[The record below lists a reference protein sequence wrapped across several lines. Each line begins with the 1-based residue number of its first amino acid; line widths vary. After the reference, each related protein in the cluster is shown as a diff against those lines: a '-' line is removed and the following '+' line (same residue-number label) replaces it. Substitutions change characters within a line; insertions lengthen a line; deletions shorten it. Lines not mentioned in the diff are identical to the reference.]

1 MIFKKIKNY
10 IKSTPSLFFF
20 AKTFL
25 PILIWIKLTKKKT
38 FELIDKKTNEQKLMI
53 NIGGGHFFR
62 RHWRV
67 MDFSS
72 KWYHFRKGIIDY
84 EFDLASNDSFPIKD
98 NSVSFFY
105 SSHTLEHIPQ
115 ECCQHIMNE
124 IFRCLKVGGAV
135 RITVPDFD
143 LAYKAFLSNSIDF
156 FSIYSGGTCI
166 EEKFLEFF
174 ATYLKGK
181 VCYKKMKE
189 KLNLLKKETFADYYT
204 GKIPREFQRIFAGNH
219 INWWNYEKLFKML
232 AEAGFKVIYRSGPQ
246 KSRFIE
252 MRGFGWNSGFDTTH
266 PKISLF
272 IEAIK

>member
-10 IKSTPSLFFF
+10 IKLHPSLFFF

-25 PILIWIKLTKKKT
+25 SILIWIKLIKKKI
-38 FELIDKKTNEQKLMI
+38 FKLIDKRTDEQKLMI
-53 NIGGGHFFR
+53 NIGGGYYFR
-62 RHWRV
+62 RYWRV

-72 KWYHFRKGIIDY
+72 KWYHFRKGAIDY
-84 EFDLASNDSFPIKD
+84 EFDLASNDLFPIAD

-115 ECCQHIMNE
+115 EFCQHILNE
-124 IFRCLKVGGAV
+124 IFRCLKIGGVV
-135 RITVPDFD
+135 RITAPDFD

-156 FSIYSGGTCI
+156 FSIYSGGACI

-181 VCYKKMKE
+181 VSYKKMKE

-204 GKIPREFQRIFAGNH
+204 GKVPRESQRVFAGNH

-232 AEAGFKVIYRSGPQ
+232 EEAGFKVIYRSGPQ

-266 PKISLF
+266 PKISF
-272 IEAIK
+272 FVEAVK